1 MLTPDKLQEKM
12 ASLSSR
18 HSKVLRR
25 KAELGGELKSKRDE
39 LTSLVK
45 EIQEAGYNP
54 RTLVEDRDKAQQELE
69 GLIVR
74 FEEELISAET
84 ILADYDNR

>member
-1 MLTPDKLQEKM
+1 M
-12 ASLSSR
+12 
-18 HSKVLRR
+18 
-25 KAELGGELKSKRDE
+25 
-39 LTSLVK
+39 K

-74 FEEELISAET
+74 FEEELVSAES